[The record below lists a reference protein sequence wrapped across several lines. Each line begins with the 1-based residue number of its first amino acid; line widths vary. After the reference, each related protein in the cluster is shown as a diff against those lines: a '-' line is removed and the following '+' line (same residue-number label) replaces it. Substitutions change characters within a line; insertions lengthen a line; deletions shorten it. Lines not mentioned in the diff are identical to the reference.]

1 MYSAVGAI
9 DIVIPERG
17 DYSLTGS
24 SSYGDLRTDMPF
36 NVKNK
41 TIEGQ
46 LGEGEYRIKI
56 EGNSDLTVQRN
67 AEVPGLENNS
77 TESQDTNEN
86 GEKRRIQVRMPTRIQ
101 RMTPHRRVDNKLAI
115 AVQ

>member
-1 MYSAVGAI
+1 
-9 DIVIPERG
+9 
-17 DYSLTGS
+17 
-24 SSYGDLRTDMPF
+24 MPF

-56 EGNSDLTVQRN
+56 EGNSDLTVERN
-67 AEVPGLENNS
+67 PEVPTPETISQESESVGTNVDGQQTTDEGQNS
-77 TESQDTNEN
+77 
-86 GEKRRIQVRMPTRIQ
+86 Q
-101 RMTPHRRVDNKLAI
+101 RLGRKFLHRRVDNKLAI